1 MRSNMHSSP
10 DMLIKHTFPVCENG
24 VGVRGGPCED
34 TAVKCL
40 ECQSEWAWR
49 WHFHFTRQAQN
60 WNIQI
65 SQNEKRWHTRKIP
78 NKMSTCKEKKI
89 RGLLAITSDFY
100 IICKV
105 LPPACPTQSPECLGH
120 LPPKMSH
127 HKACG
132 QISLGLVSSLR
143 SSLTSRKSPH
153 SQATLSEYIHW
164 CICWWL
170 QHAANEELE
179 MTISPICQQII
190 IRENCCS
197 IDL

>member
-24 VGVRGGPCED
+24 VGGGGGPCED

-132 QISLGLVSSLR
+132 QISLGLVPLCVPLWHRGNLPTVRPHYLNIFTDVSAGDFNTQR
-143 SSLTSRKSPH
+143 MKS
-153 SQATLSEYIHW
+153 
-164 CICWWL
+164 
-170 QHAANEELE
+170 
-179 MTISPICQQII
+179 
-190 IRENCCS
+190 
-197 IDL
+197 